1 MKVKSFDHYLPTRLN
16 DNEIKQI
23 EQAAQLEFETLQALK
38 ADISKAVIHYMDI
51 NSIGFNDV
59 VRKLGKSP
67 SQVSKIIKGEANL
80 TLATIAQIFA
90 MMGEKPRISTQ
101 T

>member
-1 MKVKSFDHYLPTRLN
+1 MKVKSFDHYLATRLN

-38 ADISKAVIHYMDI
+38 ADISKAVIHYMNI

-90 MMGEKPRISTQ
+90 MMGQKPRISTQ